1 MNIIHDVYDIY
12 ALDYLIRA
20 AYIIYQAVGRSD
32 RIQSKIASRK
42 KELTMHVYGQTTIW
56 GTPIGVSRATDGKG
70 WYYQQLTAW
79 WVAHQAARHDATLAT
94 LTARW
99 DARREA
105 VRPRHA
111 DAAVDMVAA
120 THAFS
125 TTTALCDL
133 IM

>member
-1 MNIIHDVYDIY
+1 MPAN
-12 ALDYLIRA
+12 
-20 AYIIYQAVGRSD
+20 
-32 RIQSKIASRK
+32 
-42 KELTMHVYGQTTIW
+42 GQTTLW

-70 WYYQQLTAW
+70 WDQQLTAW
-79 WVAHQAARHDATLAT
+79 WVAPQAAWHDATLAT

-105 VRPRHA
+105 VRPRQA

-125 TTTALCDL
+125 TTTARCDL
-133 IM
+133 TR